1 MKSVLQRTL
10 AIAGLSIPAF
20 ALQMPFDVPT
30 ASMADVKTVYAVDIF
45 KNEMSSANLTVDTGN
60 VLQADIVFSSD
71 TTHFPNPAGTG
82 SYIQGYTANVGI
94 LIPLNSAWGVRD
106 LSKFDSLTFEWAS
119 NGPIRDQLTA
129 SFGSLKYSDTA
140 SNTGLVYEAVKRRT
154 NKADTFS
161 SRNLDNA
168 HDWVTFAYRRAEFA
182 LPSWVGGTT
191 GAVEKYPARWATE
204 YASLPSF
211 DTVLANVKNIQISP
225 KTTYMSPGW
234 NFSTNVSCGSCAV
247 AYLPV
252 PVLTIRLRN
261 INIWLA
267 GEERPMRLGL
277 SNGLEIGVR
286 DVAKGVRYASLSWVR
301 GTLNLEN
308 PSQWSRV
315 QILSVDGKAIASFS
329 ASASQPLTLTNGTY
343 YASLT
348 DIQGRV
354 VTQSFQVVR

>member
-30 ASMADVKTVYAVDIF
+30 SSMAEVKTVYAVDIF

-60 VLQADIVFSSD
+60 VLQADILFASD
-71 TTHFPNPAGTG
+71 TNHFPNPAGEG
-82 SYIQGYTANVGI
+82 SYIRGYTANVGI
-94 LIPLNSAWGVRD
+94 LIPLNSAWGIRD

-119 NGPIRDQLTA
+119 NGKINDQLTA
-129 SFGSLKYSDTA
+129 SFGSLQYNDTLA
-140 SNTGLVYEAVKRRT
+140 NAGVVYEANKRRT
-154 NKADTFS
+154 ADPDPAVKAS
-161 SRNLDNA
+161 LNA
-168 HDWVTFAYRRAEFA
+168 GHDWVTIAYRRAEFA
-182 LPSWVGGTT
+182 KPSWYSQALT
-191 GAVEKYPARWATE
+191 GFPSRWTEPFATF
-204 YASLPSF
+204 PSF
-211 DTVLANVKNIQISP
+211 DSVLANVKNIQISP
-225 KTTYMSPGW
+225 KTSYMSPGW

-247 AYLPV
+247 AFLPV

-261 INIWLA
+261 INIWLS

-286 DVAKGVRYASLSWVR
+286 DVAKGVRYAGLSWVR
-301 GTLNLEN
+301 GSLALEN

-315 QILSVDGKAIASFS
+315 QILSLDGKAIASFK
-329 ASASQPLTLTNGTY
+329 ASAAQPLELANGTY